1 MIHFKDFTEALE
13 KICKGD
19 FTQKI
24 TLLYEMHLP
33 PALTVEE
40 LHEISTYDM
49 DAYDVVESAGGCMI
63 VGWNCSDRCTEPKF
77 SVFHNFRKVKGLF
90 IQFGFRNAKNLPG
103 GKGWFELSE
112 SMSLSY
118 LLLRYLQT
126 HQRQNNNA
134 WTRNLYPLNRNL
146 LRSTQ

>member
-1 MIHFKDFTEALE
+1 MIHLKDFTEALE
-13 KICKGD
+13 KICRGD

-63 VGWNCSDRCTEPKF
+63 VG
-77 SVFHNFRKVKGLF
+77 
-90 IQFGFRNAKNLPG
+90 
-103 GKGWFELSE
+103 
-112 SMSLSY
+112 
-118 LLLRYLQT
+118 
-126 HQRQNNNA
+126 
-134 WTRNLYPLNRNL
+134 
-146 LRSTQ
+146 